1 MTEQT
6 VDVEIVQKEDNPEE
20 EVKANPNKE
29 YVMEEDEKRNL
40 GVKKVKCE

>member
-20 EVKANPNKE
+20 EVKALPNKE